1 MIREFASPRL
11 WTIFAVVAALIY
23 AGLYTWMRTSSKQ
36 HHRWLVAAR
45 LPLLAA
51 AGALVVTVAL
61 IAILTLFD

>member
-11 WTIFAVVAALIY
+11 WTIFAIVAALIY
-23 AGLYTWMRTSSKQ
+23 AGLFAWMRAGTKQ
-36 HHRWLVAAR
+36 QHRWLVAAR

-61 IAILTLFD
+61 VFFLTLFD